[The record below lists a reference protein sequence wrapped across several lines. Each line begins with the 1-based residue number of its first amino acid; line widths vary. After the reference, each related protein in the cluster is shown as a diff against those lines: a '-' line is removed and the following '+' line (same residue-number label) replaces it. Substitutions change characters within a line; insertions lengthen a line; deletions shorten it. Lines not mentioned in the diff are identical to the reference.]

1 MAAGGGRRAV
11 IAAAVANGGLAAAKF
26 VAFLFTGASSM
37 LAEAIHSVADTS
49 NQGLLLLG
57 GHRARRA
64 ASELHAFGY
73 GRERYFW
80 SFVVAIVLFLLG
92 GVFALFEGIE
102 KLGHAHGLEAP
113 LWAVG
118 VLLVGIVLETYSMR
132 TAIQESRPL
141 LQGRS
146 WVTFIRRA
154 RTPEL
159 PVVPVEDAGALFGLV
174 LALLGIGLAMVTA
187 NPAWDAFGTISI
199 GVLLTVIAVVLSVE
213 MRSLLLGEA
222 ATRADVQKI
231 IAAIRSDER
240 VVDLLHLRTQHL
252 APDELLVAGKIRL
265 DGGITFPEVA
275 ATIDELEEEIR
286 HRVPTARMIYLEPG
300 TVRDVHEQTVTP

>member
-1 MAAGGGRRAV
+1 MAAGGGRRAI

-92 GVFALFEGIE
+92 GVFALFEGVE
-102 KLGHAHGLEAP
+102 KLRHPHSLEAP

-118 VLLVGIVLETYSMR
+118 VLLVGIALETYSMR

-141 LQGRS
+141 LEGRS
-146 WVTFIRRA
+146 WATFIRRA

-159 PVVPVEDAGALFGLV
+159 PVVLLEDAGALLGLV
-174 LALLGIGLAMVTA
+174 LALVGIGLAIVTG
-187 NPAWDAFGTISI
+187 NPVWDALGTISI

-222 ATRADVQKI
+222 ATRADVRRI
-231 IAAIRSDER
+231 VDGIRSDER

-252 APDELLVAGKIRL
+252 GPDELLVAGKICL
-265 DGGITFPEVA
+265 DGAMSFAEVA
-275 ATIDELEEEIR
+275 ATIDELEEEVR
-286 HRVPTARMIYLEPG
+286 GRVPTARMIYLEPG
-300 TVRDVHEQTVTP
+300 TARDAHERTVTP